1 MAAEYRI
8 QISIQLLI
16 AAHVT
21 FGMDPLIFGAF
32 LERYVLK
39 DVFFFGNN

>member
-21 FGMDPLIFGAF
+21 FGMDPFIFGAVSP
-32 LERYVLK
+32 ERCI
-39 DVFFFGNN
+39 FFRQ